1 MCQDRWRWGSTSTV
15 DRCTWVV
22 MMLEY
27 LYTFGFQ
34 GSFLSRTMS
43 VGVLARR
50 CDGFLHVLKH
60 HGTACPTV
68 SGLCHLSPFGIGFK
82 SLSGLAA
89 SRDFVH
95 KDRILVTCLKLA
107 EQISHLNLV
116 KWAKPTADIIPN
128 WDQTMF

>member
-1 MCQDRWRWGSTSTV
+1 MLDRWRWGSTSTV
-15 DRCTWVV
+15 DRCTWVAK
-22 MMLEY
+22 MLEY

-34 GSFLSRTMS
+34 RSFLSRTMS

-50 CDGFLHVLKH
+50 FRDGFLHVLKH

-68 SGLCHLSPFGIGFK
+68 SGRRHLRSFGIGFE

-95 KDRILVTCLKLA
+95 KDRILVTCLKIA
-107 EQISHLNLV
+107 EQTSHLNLA
-116 KWAKPTADIIPN
+116 KRAKPSAVIIPN